1 MIAQTQFMSFTR
13 SFTNRPRKGTRMIY
27 MVVMKPDFP
36 TVVWMMPYC
45 WMMLAAQRIT
55 PQITPQT
62 NWCRF
67 AVIPD
72 GRTEIPFLSRR
83 KMTGTSTR
91 PARKYLAACM
101 VKGPT

>member
-1 MIAQTQFMSFTR
+1 
-13 SFTNRPRKGTRMIY
+13 

-45 WMMLAAQRIT
+45 WMMLAVHRRR
-55 PQITPQT
+55 PQT
-62 NWCRF
+62 TPHRSCRF